1 MKASAKSCL
10 LFIAVLLC
18 FGRGLA
24 QPKSPLAGGV
34 PDRPGTFLYDP
45 TNLLSSV
52 EQSNLNARLI
62 AFRDSTS
69 NELAVLILRRVPEG
83 EVMES
88 FVNEVFNRWGIGDKE
103 KSNGVL
109 LAVFVDDRKM
119 RIEVGYGLES
129 VLTDGITGRIQRETL
144 RPAFRDQAYAQGINT
159 AIDQLAAAA
168 RGEFGATPADE
179 TLDEGI
185 FWPFLVFGGVFG
197 LFFLWVAVSFLRGLY
212 IFVRLMIRRLRK
224 LPDDGY
230 GLRYDKYFFSGNS
243 SGGSSGGR
251 SSGSS
256 SSSSFGGGSSGG
268 GGSSSSW

>member
-1 MKASAKSCL
+1 MKYL
-10 LFIAVLLC
+10 LVVLLLLLSV
-18 FGRGLA
+18 GIVRA
-24 QPKSPLAGGV
+24 QGKLPLPGGV
-34 PDRPGTFLYDP
+34 PDRPGSFLYDP
-45 TNLLSSV
+45 TNLLSTD
-52 EQSNLNARLI
+52 EQHELNNRLL

-83 EVMES
+83 ETMED
-88 FVNEVFNRWGIGDKE
+88 FVNQVFNRWGIGNKE
-103 KSNGVL
+103 KNNGVL

-119 RIEVGYGLES
+119 RIEVGSGLEP

-179 TLDEGI
+179 TSDEGM